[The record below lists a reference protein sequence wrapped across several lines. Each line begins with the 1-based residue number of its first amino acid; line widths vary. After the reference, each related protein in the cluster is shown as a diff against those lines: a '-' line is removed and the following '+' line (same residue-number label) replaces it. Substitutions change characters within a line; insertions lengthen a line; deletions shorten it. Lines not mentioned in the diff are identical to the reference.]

1 LAVKLESQLQKV
13 PFELR
18 ADAALG
24 ISIVADTLDYVAS
37 PIFATPVIGDVADVF
52 VSATLYSLTRSKRGA
67 IINMVEFIPVV
78 GDLVPTYTIS
88 TLRVI
93 RKEMTSKNRIEKQ
106 RVGRWPL
113 RFVRNVGRF
122 GRRNQSAS
130 RELPPPKL

>member
-18 ADAALG
+18 AAAALG

-37 PIFATPVIGDVADVF
+37 PIFATPIIGDVADVF

-88 TLRVI
+88 TLLWT
-93 RKEMTSKNRIEKQ
+93 RKEITSKNRIEKQ
-106 RVGRWPL
+106 RVERWST

-122 GRRNQSAS
+122 ARGNQSAAHNG
-130 RELPPPKL
+130 L

>member
-1 LAVKLESQLQKV
+1 LAVKLESQLQKA

-18 ADAALG
+18 AAAALG
-24 ISIVADTLDYVAS
+24 ISVVADTLDYVAS

-88 TLRVI
+88 TLLWI

-113 RFVRNVGRF
+113 RFVRNVGRL
-122 GRRNQSAS
+122 GRRNQSTS
-130 RELPPPKL
+130 HNGL